1 MHRVWCGEG
10 GAKGFLVFVNFKS
23 HQKLKKT
30 FSKIEKR
37 EERLK
42 TLTEVN
48 KNHLDWQL
56 L

>member
-10 GAKGFLVFVNFKS
+10 GAKSFLVFVNFGS

-30 FSKIEKR
+30 LSKIEKR
-37 EERLK
+37 GERLK

-48 KNHLDWQL
+48 KKHLDWQL